1 MGMIGKPQVVHSQQF
16 VNLSEGCVLY
26 FHYIDDSELYRQGEY
41 DTLEEAIAAC
51 KKVMETSVVYKPG
64 ATADEFYRK

>member
-1 MGMIGKPQVVHSQQF
+1 MSCKFIRGMRAF
-16 VNLSEGCVLY
+16 
-26 FHYIDDSELYRQGEY
+26 RQGEY

-64 ATADEFYRK
+64 ATADELYGK